1 MNKLF
6 FFIISTVILTIG
18 ITGCSKKDKNKDK
31 TSNTAK
37 SIPTK
42 IEYNKDSTIHFANIN
57 WLPLEGEGSINDE
70 IIPAKAQNAFVDEKG
85 CLHLKMIKKHGGFYG
100 AELIADTLFDL
111 GEFYFE
117 INTDLSK
124 LSKNLELR
132 IRLINPSE
140 TIKKGIVETGI
151 ALSYENSDNI
161 SPLKFYSIN
170 TNTTNIEKFY
180 YNKPINKNAKF
191 KIIMVKDAISY
202 IYLENNKNILEYT
215 ISKFNDQKTELTYF
229 TPSTKQKLVLSA
241 YYFDG
246 GQRADEF
253 EIIISNIKT
262 KSIFENKKN
271 NIAKNS

>member
-1 MNKLF
+1 ML
-6 FFIISTVILTIG
+6 
-18 ITGCSKKDKNKDK
+18 
-31 TSNTAK
+31 
-37 SIPTK
+37 
-42 IEYNKDSTIHFANIN
+42 
-57 WLPLEGEGSINDE
+57 
-70 IIPAKAQNAFVDEKG
+70 
-85 CLHLKMIKKHGGFYG
+85 
-100 AELIADTLFDL
+100 
-111 GEFYFE
+111 
-117 INTDLSK
+117 
-124 LSKNLELR
+124 
-132 IRLINPSE
+132 
-140 TIKKGIVETGI
+140 
-151 ALSYENSDNI
+151 
-161 SPLKFYSIN
+161 